1 MKRIFKYFLLL
12 AFMLSSFT
20 SMATDKIYKIATDTT
35 YAPFEFQNEE
45 GELVGIDM
53 DLLDAIAK
61 DQNFKY
67 EVEVVGFAAALTSLE
82 TGQADAVM
90 AGMTITDARKEKYDF
105 ADPYFDTGVAM
116 GVRADSTVKSYEDLK
131 GKNVAVKISTAG
143 CAYAESIAE
152 KYGFNL
158 VYFEE
163 SLNMFQ
169 DVLMGNSEACFED
182 YPVLGYEISRGLE
195 MKMPIG
201 IENPSQYG
209 VAVMKGTNKEFLEIF
224 NKGLSNLRAN
234 GEYQKIVDTY
244 ISK

>member
-1 MKRIFKYFLLL
+1 MKKMFKYFLLL

-20 SMATDKIYKIATDTT
+20 LMAADKIYKIATDTT
-35 YAPFEFQNEE
+35 YAPFEFQNDE
-45 GELVGIDM
+45 GKLVGIDM
-53 DLLDAIAK
+53 DLLDAVAK

-82 TGQADAVM
+82 TGQADAVI
-90 AGMTITDARKEKYDF
+90 AGMTITEPRKEKYDF

-116 GVRADSTVKSYEDLK
+116 GVRADSDIKSYEDLK

-143 CAYAESIAE
+143 CTYAESIAE

-182 YPVLGYEISRGLE
+182 YPVLGYEISRGLG

-201 IENPSQYG
+201 IENPAQYG
-209 VAVMKGTNKEFLEIF
+209 VAVMKGTNKEFLDMF
-224 NKGLSNLRAN
+224 NKGLANLRAS
-234 GEYQKIVDTY
+234 GKYQKIVDTY

>member
-1 MKRIFKYFLLL
+1 MKKIFKYFLLL
-12 AFMLSSFT
+12 TFMLASFT
-20 SMATDKIYKIATDTT
+20 SMAADKIYKIATDTT

-53 DLLDAIAK
+53 DLLNAIAK

-116 GVRADSTVKSYEDLK
+116 GVRADSNIKSYEDLK
-131 GKNVAVKISTAG
+131 GENVAVKISTAG

-182 YPVLGYEISRGLE
+182 YPVLGYEISRGLG

-209 VAVMKGTNKEFLEIF
+209 VAVMKGTNKEFLDMF
-224 NKGLSNLRAN
+224 NKGLANLKAN
-234 GEYQKIVDTY
+234 GKYQKIVDTY

>member
-1 MKRIFKYFLLL
+1 MKKMFKYFLLL

-20 SMATDKIYKIATDTT
+20 LMAVDKIYKIATDTT
-35 YAPFEFQNEE
+35 YAPFEFQNDE
-45 GELVGIDM
+45 GKLVGIDM
-53 DLLDAIAK
+53 DLLDAVAK

-82 TGQADAVM
+82 TGQADAVI
-90 AGMTITDARKEKYDF
+90 AGMTITEPRKEKYDF

-116 GVRADSTVKSYEDLK
+116 GVRADSDIKSYEDLK

-143 CAYAESIAE
+143 CTYAESIAE

-182 YPVLGYEISRGLE
+182 YPVLGYEISRGLG

-201 IENPSQYG
+201 IENPAQYG
-209 VAVMKGTNKEFLEIF
+209 VAVMKGTNKEFLDMF
-224 NKGLSNLRAN
+224 NKGLANLRAS
-234 GEYQKIVDTY
+234 GKYQKIVDTY